1 VTPPLV
7 AVAHGSRDPRSAAT
21 VRALVDVVRARAPGL
36 PVSESFLDLS
46 EPRVT
51 DVLRELYA
59 AGHRTAVVVPLLLG
73 SAFHARVD
81 LPALVSSVTAE
92 CPGFRVR
99 VSDVLGADPAALE
112 AVALDRLSP
121 APRRRGTGVLLSAV
135 GSSNA
140 SANAVVAALA
150 ERWEE
155 RLGLPV
161 SEAFASATQPDI
173 PTAAARLRDRGVKHL
188 IVASWFLAP
197 GLLPDRIARLAREAD
212 PGAFIAAPLADD
224 PRVADV
230 VIGRYATAVTGLLRA
245 GAYV

>member
-1 VTPPLV
+1 MTPPLV

-21 VRALVDVVRARAPGL
+21 VRALVDVVRAQAPGV
-36 PVSESFLDLS
+36 PVHESFLDLS

-51 DVLRELYA
+51 DVLRELYT

-81 LPALVSSVTAE
+81 LPALIEEVVSA
-92 CPGFRVR
+92 CPGFVVR
-99 VSDVLGADPAALE
+99 TAEVLGADPALE
-112 AVALDRLSP
+112 AVALDRLAA
-121 APRRRGTGVLLSAV
+121 APRRRGTGVLVSAV

-140 SANAVVAALA
+140 AANAVVAALA
-150 ERWEE
+150 ARWEA

-161 SEAFASATQPDI
+161 SETFASAAQPDI
-173 PTAAARLRDRGVKHL
+173 PAAAARLRARGARHL

-212 PGAFIAAPLADD
+212 PRAFVAAPLADD

-230 VIGRYATAVTGLLRA
+230 VISRYAAAVSALLRQYA
-245 GAYV
+245 

>member
-21 VRALVDVVRARAPGL
+21 VRALVDVVRAQAPGL
-36 PVSESFLDLS
+36 SVHESFLDLS

-81 LPALVSSVTAE
+81 LPALVDEVTAA
-92 CPGFRVR
+92 CPGFRVQ
-99 VSDVLGADPAALE
+99 VSDVLGADPALE
-112 AVALDRLSP
+112 AVALDRLSA

-140 SANAVVAALA
+140 SANAVVAGLA
-150 ERWEE
+150 ARWEAQ
-155 RLGLPV
+155 LGLPV
-161 SEAFASATQPDI
+161 SEVFASATQPDI
-173 PTAAARLRDRGVKHL
+173 PAAAARLRERGVKHL

-197 GLLPDRIARLAREAD
+197 GLLPDRIARQAREAD

-230 VIGRYATAVTGLLRA
+230 VIGRYATAVTELLRA
-245 GAYV
+245 GAHV

>member
-21 VRALVDVVRARAPGL
+21 VRALVDVVRTQAPGL
-36 PVSESFLDLS
+36 SVYESFLDLS

-81 LPALVSSVTAE
+81 LPALIDEVVSA
-92 CPGFRVR
+92 CPGFRIQ
-99 VSDVLGADPAALE
+99 VSDVLGADPALE
-112 AVALDRLSP
+112 AVALDRLAS
-121 APRRRGTGVLLSAV
+121 APRRRGTGVLVSAV

-140 SANAVVAALA
+140 PANAVVAALA
-150 ERWEE
+150 ARWEE

-161 SEAFASATQPDI
+161 SETFASATQPDI
-173 PTAAARLRDRGVKHL
+173 PAAAERLRARGVRHQV
-188 IVASWFLAP
+188 VASWFLAP

-212 PGAFIAAPLADD
+212 PGAFIAEPLADD

-230 VIGRYATAVTGLLRA
+230 VVARYATAVTGLLRA
-245 GAYV
+245 GERV